1 MLIPW
6 VICRHWEVWI
16 IQRSWIIFPSFKFL
30 VPVTHIHCENFALL
44 RHFNNHFLQLTDAF
58 KLEVGRLLLDRREL
72 VILIVKRIW
81 SASFLQNIAWLETQ
95 VTIWCRLESFTINWV
110 WWIISYADTLL
121 IPILSDNANITTK
134 CACCRNIRLRLLL
147 EAVLGLRT
155 SKHAMRGKWLWSLIS
170 IFHLLR
176 LFLCT
181 HLIVTF
187 SGTMLEWIAVY
198 ADACIDLPG
207 VTLAILQYHCVLFLW
222 WATDISHF

>member
-16 IQRSWIIFPSFKFL
+16 IQRCRIIFPSLKFL
-30 VPVTHIHCENFALL
+30 VPVTYIHCENFALL
-44 RHFNNHFLQLTDAF
+44 CHFNNHFLQLTDTF

-81 SASFLQNIAWLETQ
+81 STCFLQNIAWLETQ

-110 WWIISYADTLL
+110 WRIISYADSLL
-121 IPILSDNANITTK
+121 IPILTDDANITTK
-134 CACCRNIRLRLLL
+134 SACCNIRLRLLL

-155 SKHAMRGKWLWSLIS
+155 SKHAMRGKWLWSLLC
-170 IFHLLR
+170 IFHLLC
-176 LFLCT
+176 LFLSS

-187 SGTMLEWIAVY
+187 SGTMLEWIPVY
-198 ADACIDLPG
+198 ADACIKLPS
-207 VTLAILQYHCVLFLW
+207 VTLAILQYHWALFLW